1 MNTEPSTTALPLYAK
16 LSLITVGLI
25 AFFYILYVGQD
36 ILVPLIFATIIAILL
51 NPVVNFLSKK
61 GMNKVLAIIIVLIV
75 ALVLISGLMYF
86 IGSQISSFTE
96 SMPEFKQK
104 ISVIF
109 NDMTD
114 WVSQKF
120 NVGKP
125 KIAALVDKTKGEGM
139 SNSSAVIGQTLG
151 TIGGVLALVFLLP
164 VYTFMILFY
173 KPLLLEFIARLFE
186 RDKHKVVAE
195 VLMQTKALIQ
205 SYLIGLLLE
214 AALVAALNSV
224 ALLIIGIKYAVLIG
238 IIGALLNLIPYIGGL
253 VAISI
258 PMLLA
263 IATKEPID
271 ALWVFIAY
279 IIVQFIDNNF
289 FVPKIVAS
297 KVKINALVSI
307 IVVLIGGALWG
318 ISGMFLAIPLTA
330 IVKVIF
336 DRVEPLAPYGFLLGD
351 NQPEIG
357 KGVLKFKNPIRKAR
371 AKVVKQDQ

>member
-1 MNTEPSTTALPLYAK
+1 METKTLPLYAK
-16 LSLITVGLI
+16 LSLITMGLI

-36 ILVPLIFATIIAILL
+36 ILVPIIFATIIAILL
-51 NPVVNFLSKK
+51 NPVVNFLCKK
-61 GMNKVLAIIIVLIV
+61 GMNKVLAILIVLIV
-75 ALVLISGLMYF
+75 ALVIIAALMYF

-96 SMPEFKQK
+96 SLPEFKQK

-214 AALVAALNSV
+214 AALVAALNSA

-318 ISGMFLAIPLTA
+318 VSGMFLAIPLTA
-330 IVKVIF
+330 IIKVIF
-336 DRVEPLAPYGFLLGD
+336 DRIEPLAPYGFLLGD

-357 KGVLKFKNPIRKAR
+357 KGVLKFKNPIRKAKP
-371 AKVVKQDQ
+371 KVVKESS